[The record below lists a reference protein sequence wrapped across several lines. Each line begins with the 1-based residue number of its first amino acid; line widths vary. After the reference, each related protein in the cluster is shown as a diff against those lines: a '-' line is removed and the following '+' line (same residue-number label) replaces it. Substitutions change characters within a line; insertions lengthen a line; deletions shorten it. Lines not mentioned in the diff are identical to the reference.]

1 MSKILPLLP
10 HALQARLPE
19 TRIPWANSADMPA
32 RFRNNGIKHCPQPR
46 ALQAL
51 ELALHIDAKDYH
63 VYLSGESHLGRR
75 YMLREFLQPRARK
88 EPTPPDL
95 LYVNNFAVPDKAI
108 LITVPPGYG
117 QKIKKALAEVLG
129 KIRKE
134 LPSHFEAD
142 SYMERRARLM
152 DRFQKTRTRLL
163 RKMDAVAGTKGFH
176 LDFDEQGS
184 LTLYPLVEGKRLSE
198 EEFDRLDSQIR
209 QRLKNQG
216 DSLLHAMAGFIRQ
229 LSRAEQNFKD
239 DERSLEREVVRQ
251 VLDAFLTPFETK
263 ILHACPD
270 EPLQKYFKALRED
283 ILSNLEQ
290 VLPRENLPPQSGDS
304 ALPPQ
309 ENDPYRYDINLFVD
323 NSQTSG
329 APIVADD
336 HPTSS
341 NLLGCV
347 EREAEMGALI
357 TDFTLIKAGSLHK
370 ANGGFLVLNMEDV
383 LQYPAAWEGLMR
395 ALRSGLARIEDSGE
409 TDASTRTKGIEP
421 EALCLNLKVIL
432 VGSESLYET
441 LLLNDERFS
450 KLFKIK
456 AHMADATRRDQ
467 SGLRVY
473 LARMARIIAEAD
485 LLPFERSA
493 MARLIDF
500 GSELIEDRQKLSL
513 KFPLLRELMIE
524 ASALANRAGMEK
536 VDRGHIESA
545 LDARNYRANL
555 AEELFLEEYDRKLI
569 KVRTSGNAVGQV
581 NGLSVTWH
589 GNFEFG
595 LPHCISCAVGVGHG
609 GIIDLEREAELS
621 GPIHTKAM
629 MILKSYL
636 LDQFARNK
644 PLVMTGSLCFE
655 QSYAGVEG
663 DSASGAELAALLSAI
678 SGVPVRLSLAFT
690 GAVSQSGQIMAVGG
704 VNRKIE
710 GFFQVCAR
718 HGLTGEQGVI
728 VPRDNM
734 DHLMLSR
741 RVVDAVER
749 GQFTVFPV
757 QHITEAMEILTG
769 MPAGRRRRDGSFT
782 PGSMYQKVDSRL
794 VEMGKLAAY
803 AYKRMGGQR

>member
-1 MSKILPLLP
+1 MTKVLPIPP

-19 TRIPWANSADMPA
+19 TRIPWDSSADMPP
-32 RFRNNGIKHCPQPR
+32 RFRSNCIKHCRQPR
-46 ALQAL
+46 ALHAL
-51 ELALHIDAKDYH
+51 ELALHINAGDYH
-63 VYLSGESHLGRR
+63 VYLSGENNLGRR
-75 YMLREFLQPRARK
+75 HMLREFLHPKARR
-88 EPTPPDL
+88 EATPPDL
-95 LYVNNFAVPDKAI
+95 LYVNNFALPDKAI
-108 LITVPPGYG
+108 LIPVPAGYG
-117 QKIKKALAEVLG
+117 HKIKNALAEVLG
-129 KIRKE
+129 KIRKA
-134 LPSHFEAD
+134 LPGRFEAD
-142 SYMERRARLM
+142 TYMERRARLM
-152 DRFQKTRTRLL
+152 DRFQKTRARLL

-198 EEFDRLDSQIR
+198 EEFDRLDAPMR
-209 QRLKNQG
+209 QRLKHQG

-251 VLDAFLTPFETK
+251 ALDSLLTPLAEK
-263 ILHACPD
+263 ILRTCPG
-270 EPLQKYFKALRED
+270 EALQSYFNVLRED

-290 VLPRENLPPQSGDS
+290 VLPRENLPPQPGET

-309 ENDPYRYDINLFVD
+309 ESDPYRYNINLFVD

-329 APIVADD
+329 APIIMDD
-336 HPTSS
+336 HPTSF

-347 EREAEMGALI
+347 EREAEMGALV

-383 LQYPAAWEGLMR
+383 LQYPAAWEGLLR

-421 EALCLNLKVIL
+421 EALRLKLRVVL

-456 AHMADATRRDQ
+456 AHMADTTRRDRA
-467 SGLRVY
+467 GLHVY
-473 LARMARIIAEAD
+473 LASMARIIAEAS
-485 LLPFERSA
+485 LLPFNRAA
-493 MARLIDF
+493 MARLVDF
-500 GSELIEDRQKLSL
+500 GSELSEDRQKLSL

-524 ASALANRAGMEK
+524 ASALASMAGMDR
-536 VDRGHIESA
+536 VDREQVESA
-545 LDARNYRANL
+545 LDARNYRVNL

-569 KVRTSGNAVGQV
+569 KVRTSGTAVGQV

-595 LPHCISCAVGVGHG
+595 LPHCISCAVGVGYG
-609 GIIDLEREAELS
+609 GIIDLEREAQLS

-655 QSYAGVEG
+655 QNYAGVEG
-663 DSASGAELAALLSAI
+663 DSASGAELAALLSAL
-678 SGVPVRLSLAFT
+678 SDLPVRLSLAFT

-718 HGLTGEQGVI
+718 HGLTGDQGVI
-728 VPRDNM
+728 IPRDNL

-741 RVVDAVER
+741 RVVDAVASGR
-749 GQFTVFPV
+749 FAVYPV
-757 QHITEAMEILTG
+757 QHITEALKLLTG
-769 MPAGRRRRDGSFT
+769 LPAGRRRKDGTFT
-782 PGSMYQKVDSRL
+782 PGSIYQKVDSRL
-794 VEMGKLAAY
+794 VEMGKHAAH
-803 AYKRMGGQR
+803 AYKRPGGQR

>member
-1 MSKILPLLP
+1 MKILPLPP
-10 HALQARLPE
+10 HAIQARLPE
-19 TRIPWANSADMPA
+19 TRIPWASSADMPA
-32 RFRNNGIKHCPQPR
+32 RFQNNGIKHCLQPR
-46 ALQAL
+46 ALRAL
-51 ELALHIDAKDYH
+51 ELALHINASDYH
-63 VYLSGESHLGRR
+63 VYLSGETNLGRR
-75 YMLREFLQPRARK
+75 YMLREFLRPKARK

-95 LYVNNFAVPDKAI
+95 LYVNNFAVPDKAL
-108 LITVPPGYG
+108 LIAVPAGYG

-134 LPSHFEAD
+134 LPSRFETD
-142 SYMERRARLM
+142 NYVERRARLM

-184 LTLYPLVEGKRLSE
+184 LTLYPLVQGKRLSE
-198 EEFDRLDSQIR
+198 EEFDRLDTQMR
-209 QRLKNQG
+209 QRLKHQG

-229 LSRAEQNFKD
+229 LSRAEQDFKD

-251 VLDAFLTPFETK
+251 VLDSLLTPFEEK
-263 ILHACPD
+263 ILHACPN
-270 EPLQKYFKALRED
+270 ENLKSYFRALRED

-290 VLPRENLPPQSGDS
+290 VLPRESMPQQLGEF

-309 ENDPYRYDINLFVD
+309 ENSTCRYDINLFVD

-329 APIVADD
+329 VPIIVDD

-347 EREAEMGALI
+347 EREAEMGALV
-357 TDFTLIKAGSLHK
+357 TDFTLIKSGSLHK
-370 ANGGFLVLNMEDV
+370 ANGGFLVLNIEDV

-409 TDASTRTKGIEP
+409 TDSSTRTKGIEP
-421 EALCLNLKVIL
+421 EALRLKLRVIL
-432 VGSESLYET
+432 VGPESLYET
-441 LLLNDERFS
+441 LVINDERFS

-456 AHMADATRRDQ
+456 AHMTDTTRRDQ
-467 SGLRVY
+467 AGLRIY
-473 LARMARIIAEAD
+473 LARMARIIADAD
-485 LLPFERSA
+485 LLPFDRSA

-500 GSELIEDRQKLSL
+500 GSELSEDRQKLSL
-513 KFPLLRELMIE
+513 KFPLLRELMVE
-524 ASALANRAGMEK
+524 ASALASMAGMNA
-536 VDRGHIESA
+536 VDREQVESA

-569 KVRTSGNAVGQV
+569 KVRTSGTAVGQV

-589 GNFEFG
+589 GNYEFG
-595 LPHCISCAVGVGHG
+595 LPHSISCAVGVGYG

-678 SGVPVRLSLAFT
+678 SGVPVKLSLAFT
-690 GAVSQSGQIMAVGG
+690 GAVSQSGQIMAVSG

-710 GFFQVCAR
+710 GFFEVCAR
-718 HGLTGEQGVI
+718 HGLTGDQGVVI
-728 VPRDNM
+728 PRDNL
-734 DHLMLSR
+734 DHLMLAR
-741 RVVDAVER
+741 RVVEAVER
-749 GQFTVFPV
+749 GQFAVYPV
-757 QHITEAMEILTG
+757 KHITEALELLTG
-769 MPAGRRRRDGSFT
+769 LPAGRRRKDGSFT
-782 PGSMYQKVDSRL
+782 PGSIYQKVDSRL
-794 VEMGKLAAY
+794 VEMGKFAAR
-803 AYKRMGGQR
+803 AYKRPDGKR

>member
-1 MSKILPLLP
+1 MKILPLPP

-32 RFRNNGIKHCPQPR
+32 RFKNDGIKHCPQPR
-46 ALQAL
+46 ALHAL
-51 ELALHIDAKDYH
+51 ELALHINAKDYH
-63 VYLSGESHLGRR
+63 VYLSGESNLGRR

-108 LITVPPGYG
+108 LIAVPAGYG
-117 QKIKKALAEVLG
+117 HKIKKMLAEVFG

-134 LPSHFEAD
+134 LSSRFEAD
-142 SYMERRARLM
+142 NYMERRARLM

-198 EEFDRLDSQIR
+198 EEFDRLDTQVR
-209 QRLKNQG
+209 QRLKHQG
-216 DSLLHAMAGFIRQ
+216 DSLLHAMSGFIRQ
-229 LSRAEQNFKD
+229 LSRAEQDFKD
-239 DERSLEREVVRQ
+239 DERDLEREVVRQ
-251 VLDAFLTPFETK
+251 VLDSLLTPLEEK
-263 ILHACPD
+263 IVRACPG
-270 EPLQKYFKALRED
+270 EALQNYFTALRED
-283 ILSNLEQ
+283 ILSNPEQ
-290 VLPRENLPPQSGDS
+290 VLPRESLPPQPGDT
-304 ALPPQ
+304 APPPQ
-309 ENDPYRYDINLFVD
+309 ENDPYRYDINLFID

-329 APIVADD
+329 APIVVDD

-347 EREAEMGALI
+347 EREAEMGALV

-409 TDASTRTKGIEP
+409 ADVSTRTKGIEP
-421 EALCLNLKVIL
+421 EALRLKLKVVL
-432 VGSESLYET
+432 VGPENLYET

-456 AHMADATRRDQ
+456 AHMADTTRRNQ
-467 SGLRVY
+467 AGLRVY
-473 LARMARIIAEAD
+473 LARMARIITEAD
-485 LLPFERSA
+485 LLPFERAA
-493 MARLIDF
+493 MARLVDF
-500 GSELIEDRQKLSL
+500 GSELSEDRQKLSL

-524 ASALANRAGMEK
+524 ASALADMASMDR
-536 VDRGHIESA
+536 VDRKQVDAA

-569 KVRTSGNAVGQV
+569 KVRTSGTAVGQA

-655 QSYAGVEG
+655 QSYAGIEG

-690 GAVSQSGQIMAVGG
+690 GAVSQSGQIMAVGS

-718 HGLTGEQGVI
+718 HGLTGDQGVI
-728 VPRDNM
+728 IPRDNL

-741 RVVDAVER
+741 RVVEAVER
-749 GQFTVFPV
+749 KHFAVYPI
-757 QHITEAMEILTG
+757 QHITEALELLTG
-769 MPAGRRRRDGSFT
+769 RPAGRRRKDGSFT
-782 PGSMYQKVDSRL
+782 PGSIYQRVDSRL
-794 VEMGKLAAY
+794 MEMGKLAAQ
-803 AYKRMGGQR
+803 AYKRPGRKR